1 LQVNLELLS
10 ADNVIDLLP
19 QVKSRSRGEAVI
31 EVLSGDSSLL
41 EAASSPS
48 ALFALN
54 SSIVLARRL
63 MEIGA
68 LATNCYGQLQTVE
81 SVYGGQPTLLSIA
94 EMVRR
99 LNTARQAA
107 NLLSHPLQ
115 VLASTA
121 AQSAAAL
128 ADDDDVRD
136 RKFLSGMRTS
146 DNSHVYCGG
155 LDAAISRALVFARH
169 AEVVCFRS
177 HSTDLAE
184 AAHFASEVQSSFP
197 GKKLGFGH
205 MPMPDGVRW
214 NELDHRAFG
223 ARLRQIGYDFYFVT
237 QFGQT
242 TFPHAPALG
251 AWVLIDDA
259 VRNQSIASGTM
270 PVLTAHRMRV
280 PVGNPHSAGHRGAF
294 ERPLRRPGFPARGSK
309 QV

>member
-1 LQVNLELLS
+1 M
-10 ADNVIDLLP
+10 
-19 QVKSRSRGEAVI
+19 
-31 EVLSGDSSLL
+31 EVLSGDPSLQ
-41 EAASSPS
+41 AAFSPS
-48 ALFALN
+48 ALFELN

-68 LATNCYGQLQTVE
+68 LATNCYGQLQTAE
-81 SVYGGQPTLLSIA
+81 TAYGGHRTLLSIA
-94 EMVRR
+94 ETVRR

-107 NLLSHPLQ
+107 SLLSHPLQ

-121 AQSAAAL
+121 ARNAAAL
-128 ADDDDVRD
+128 EDDDDARD
-136 RKFLSGMRTS
+136 RKFLSGMKTS

-169 AEVVCFRS
+169 AEVVCFSS

-184 AAHFASEVQSSFP
+184 AAHFASEVRSSFP

-205 MPMPDGVRW
+205 LPMPDGVRW

-242 TFPHAPALG
+242 TFPHAPVPG

-259 VRNQSIASGTM
+259 VSNQSIDSETM

-280 PVGNPHSAGHRGAF
+280 PLGSPHSAGHRAAF
-294 ERPLRRPGFPARGSK
+294 ERLRRRNTVRTNF
-309 QV
+309 

>member
-1 LQVNLELLS
+1 M
-10 ADNVIDLLP
+10 
-19 QVKSRSRGEAVI
+19 
-31 EVLSGDSSLL
+31 EVLSGDSSVQ

-68 LATNCYGQLQTVE
+68 LATNCHGQLQTADTA
-81 SVYGGQPTLLSIA
+81 YGGHRTLLSIT
-94 EMVRR
+94 ETVRR

-107 NLLSHPLQ
+107 SLLSHPLH

-121 AQSAAAL
+121 ARNAAAL
-128 ADDDDVRD
+128 EDDDDARD
-136 RKFLSGMRTS
+136 RKFLSGMKTN

-184 AAHFASEVQSSFP
+184 AAHFASEVRSSFP
-197 GKKLGFGH
+197 GKRLGFGH
-205 MPMPDGVRW
+205 LPMPDGVRW

-223 ARLRQIGYDFYFVT
+223 VRLRQIGYEFYFVT

-242 TFPHAPALG
+242 SFPHAPAPG

-259 VRNQSIASGTM
+259 VSNQSANSETV
-270 PVLTAHRMRV
+270 PVLTAHRVRV
-280 PVGNPHSAGHRGAF
+280 
-294 ERPLRRPGFPARGSK
+294 PLRRSSLYRSPRR
-309 QV
+309 V

>member
-1 LQVNLELLS
+1 
-10 ADNVIDLLP
+10 
-19 QVKSRSRGEAVI
+19 VI
-31 EVLSGDSSLL
+31 EVLSGDSPLQ

-68 LATNCYGQLQTVE
+68 LATNCHGQLQTAE
-81 SVYGGQPTLLSIA
+81 TAYGGHRTLLSIA
-94 EMVRR
+94 ETVRR
-99 LNTARQAA
+99 LNTARQVA
-107 NLLSHPLQ
+107 NLLSHPLH

-121 AQSAAAL
+121 ARNAAAL
-128 ADDDDVRD
+128 EDDDDARD
-136 RKFLSGMRTS
+136 RKFLSGMKTN

-184 AAHFASEVQSSFP
+184 AAHFASEVRSSFP
-197 GKKLGFGH
+197 GKRLGFGH
-205 MPMPDGVRW
+205 LPMPDGVRW

-242 TFPHAPALG
+242 TFPHAPAPG

-259 VRNQSIASGTM
+259 VRSQSADSETM

-280 PVGNPHSAGHRGAF
+280 P
-294 ERPLRRPGFPARGSK
+294 LRRASVYRSPRGI
-309 QV
+309 